1 MPPPGRPA
9 SPGDCEGRP
18 GPEPAPVCMEPL
30 LPPRRYPHDVVNH
43 LSCDEARNHYG
54 GIVSLIPI
62 VLDLMKEW
70 VAHSEKL
77 PRKALQHVSEPRA
90 RQEAAGAAARPPR
103 VAGFQPRLRK
113 HKYRQLPKD
122 SPRPV
127 GDRGCPKPPWRPPG
141 GRL

>member
-1 MPPPGRPA
+1 
-9 SPGDCEGRP
+9 
-18 GPEPAPVCMEPL
+18 MEPL

-54 GIVSLIPI
+54 GVVSLIPI

-77 PRKALQHVSEPRA
+77 PRKALQHVSETRA
-90 RQEAAGAAARPPR
+90 HQEAAGAAARPPWT
-103 VAGFQPRLRK
+103 AGSQPRLRK
-113 HKYRQLPKD
+113 HKCRPLIKD
-122 SPRPV
+122 SPGPR
-127 GDRGCPKPPWRPPG
+127 GKDRGCSKPPWRPG